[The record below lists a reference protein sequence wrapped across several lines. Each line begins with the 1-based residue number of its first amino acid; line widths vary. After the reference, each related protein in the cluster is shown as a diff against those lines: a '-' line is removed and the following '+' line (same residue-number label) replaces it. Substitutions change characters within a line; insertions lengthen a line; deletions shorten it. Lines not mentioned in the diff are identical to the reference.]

1 VVRDFPEYFA
11 NSMVKVKLTTSHKY
25 IPFSKSFLPSMS
37 MSIHSYKKKFCIDIS
52 SDNLQLKHWDI
63 RGQTRILYD
72 PQFEQSFG
80 SSLQLLKP
88 LQKTNSNLLVAARH
102 PALSERRADRRP
114 GERGRS
120 QLGLPSRENVQARIE
135 RVQVHR
141 EQENHPRL
149 QVRRALD
156 LPALL
161 HQRGRKRDDCQR
173 LSVSTHRQH
182 YLG

>member
-1 VVRDFPEYFA
+1 
-11 NSMVKVKLTTSHKY
+11 MVKVKLTTSHKY

-37 MSIHSYKKKFCIDIS
+37 MSIHSYKKRFCIEIK

-72 PQFEQSFG
+72 PQFEQVFG

-88 LQKTNSNLLVAARH
+88 LQKTNSNLLVPAPH
-102 PALSERRADRRP
+102 PALPEGRADRRP

-120 QLGLPSRENVQARIE
+120 QLGLPSRENVQTRIE

-141 EQENHPRL
+141 EQENNPRL

-161 HQRGRKRDDCQR
+161 HQRGGERHGRQR
-173 LSVSTHRQH
+173 PPVSAGWKHP
-182 YLG
+182 LG